1 MAREAL
7 RSGISSHKAA
17 LIALRVL
24 LVLGMLI
31 SLYLVYEHFAP
42 VASTFCKFGESFDC
56 GVVSKSPYANLD
68 GISYLLTIDY
78 GLPLPMIDIAGIHPL
93 LDFLTTNAFLG
104 FLMLLFLLLLINA
117 YVRGKPCFGIAAPR
131 LPSLIIALFVI
142 SIAYGMFLIY
152 IQHSILKTY
161 CILCLALDAI
171 MLATAVLWWGIR
183 R

>member
-1 MAREAL
+1 MPREQLFPKPA
-7 RSGISSHKAA
+7 SHQTA
-17 LIALRVL
+17 LIALNVL
-24 LVLGMLI
+24 LVFGMLV

-42 VASTFCKFGESFDC
+42 VASKFCTFGESFDC

-78 GLPLPMIDIAGIHPL
+78 GLPLPLVDIAGIHPI
-93 LDFLTTNAFLG
+93 LDFLTANALLG
-104 FLMLLFLLLLINA
+104 FLMLLVLLLLINA
-117 YVRGKPCFGIAAPR
+117 QVRGKPFLGISPQR
-131 LPSLIIALFVI
+131 LSKFITALFMF

-161 CILCLALDAI
+161 CILCLTLDVI
-171 MLATAVLWWGIR
+171 LLATAVLWWGIR